1 MGGEDSEVQ
10 NNTTTILLEA
20 AYFNPGVVRQGSKD
34 HGLRSE
40 ASARFEK
47 GIDITRVKEAAT
59 RAAELLVEVAG
70 GKVLGELVEAGSTDW
85 TPETVTFNAKEI
97 NQKIGTDITVD
108 EMKNII
114 ERLRFDFE
122 VDGETF
128 TVKAPARRQDI
139 AIKEDMVEE
148 IARLYGY
155 DRIPYTLPVGVMKQG
170 GLTKRQKLLREVNH
184 YLQKAGLNE
193 SLTYSLTKEE
203 WSNQFVSPE
212 IKNQGYEPVGLALP
226 MTDLH
231 SHLRLSALPEL
242 LSSVQ
247 HNVAR
252 NQYNV
257 ALYEV
262 GSIYLQEQKGEQP
275 SENIRVAAAVTG
287 LWENHPWQ
295 GEKKPVDFFV
305 IKGILEGLFNHLLD
319 DEVVFEKAELER
331 MHPGRTALM
340 KLNGEVIGY
349 VGQLHP
355 SVQKEY
361 DLDETY
367 VFDLN
372 LDRVLNAVTGQ
383 ESYRMITKYP
393 AIAQDLA
400 FVVDREL
407 PAKQLEK
414 AILDQGQPHLESVRV
429 FDVYQGEHME
439 EGKKSIA
446 FNLLFQNDDR
456 TLKDEEIEEARHAIV
471 KHLENEYNAVLRG

>member
-184 YLQKAGLNE
+184 YLQK
-193 SLTYSLTKEE
+193 
-203 WSNQFVSPE
+203 QV
-212 IKNQGYEPVGLALP
+212 
-226 MTDLH
+226 
-231 SHLRLSALPEL
+231 
-242 LSSVQ
+242 
-247 HNVAR
+247 
-252 NQYNV
+252 
-257 ALYEV
+257 
-262 GSIYLQEQKGEQP
+262 
-275 SENIRVAAAVTG
+275 
-287 LWENHPWQ
+287 
-295 GEKKPVDFFV
+295 
-305 IKGILEGLFNHLLD
+305 
-319 DEVVFEKAELER
+319 
-331 MHPGRTALM
+331 
-340 KLNGEVIGY
+340 
-349 VGQLHP
+349 
-355 SVQKEY
+355 
-361 DLDETY
+361 
-367 VFDLN
+367 
-372 LDRVLNAVTGQ
+372 
-383 ESYRMITKYP
+383 
-393 AIAQDLA
+393 
-400 FVVDREL
+400 
-407 PAKQLEK
+407 
-414 AILDQGQPHLESVRV
+414 
-429 FDVYQGEHME
+429 
-439 EGKKSIA
+439 
-446 FNLLFQNDDR
+446 
-456 TLKDEEIEEARHAIV
+456 
-471 KHLENEYNAVLRG
+471 